1 MTESLQSRLSRVK
14 FSSCIPGA
22 DRIHHVTEDDVRVVL
37 SRLPLELWARLRG
50 VHFND
55 RARGARVAGYVTR
68 GHREI
73 ALCALPPRM
82 SLSAA
87 LVKGQAPEQFGATR
101 GQKWPPLA
109 IRRFMLYNVL
119 LHEIGHLQLI
129 EERRP
134 SNRLKFAREKLAQAF
149 AMRWC
154 RKLWSEPFF
163 HPDPVHHPPR
173 LNELAVLYP
182 QASTAEESL
191 TAHTPSQRPK
201 ANSQQPAFRA
211 HR

>member
-1 MTESLQSRLSRVK
+1 MTDSLESRLSRIK
-14 FSSCIPGA
+14 FSSRIPGA

-37 SRLPLELWARLRG
+37 SRLPLELWARLRA

-55 RARGARVAGYVTR
+55 RARGARVLGYVTQ

-82 SLSAA
+82 SLNAA
-87 LVKGQAPEQFGATR
+87 LIKGQTPEQFGATR
-101 GQKWPPLA
+101 GQKWPALA
-109 IRRFMLYNVL
+109 IRRFILYDVL

-134 SNRLKFAREKLAQAF
+134 SERLKFAREKLAQAF

-163 HPDPVHHPPR
+163 HSDPVHNPPHR
-173 LNELAVLYP
+173 NELALRHP
-182 QASTAEESL
+182 AASTFE
-191 TAHTPSQRPK
+191 TAGD
-201 ANSQQPAFRA
+201 FRG
-211 HR
+211 